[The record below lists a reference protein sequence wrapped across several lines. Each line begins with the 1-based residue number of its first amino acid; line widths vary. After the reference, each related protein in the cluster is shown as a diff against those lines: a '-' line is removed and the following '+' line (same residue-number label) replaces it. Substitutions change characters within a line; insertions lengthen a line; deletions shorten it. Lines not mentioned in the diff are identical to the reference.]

1 MDGLTRLKHNVCG
14 PGLCETRMHA
24 YGRSLRA
31 LTEREATTHDHEREP
46 VWSRWSLQPGRRDQ
60 PPRKRATL
68 LMLLHSRDL
77 PFTTTRGTVR
87 LASKLLLG
95 LLAWMVML
103 RLLPGKSTVPVP
115 VNNVP
120 GTRRQAACVSNAAF
134 TSGPRSHPRRRNTAP
149 ALSSNALVYY
159 LMSTPF
165 HCAGVR

>member
-46 VWSRWSLQPGRRDQ
+46 VPGAGGASSRDAGTSL
-60 PPRKRATL
+60 RATL

-87 LASKLLLG
+87 LSKQATSW
-95 LLAWMVML
+95 LACL
-103 RLLPGKSTVPVP
+103 DGYAKTAKSSKV
-115 VNNVP
+115 
-120 GTRRQAACVSNAAF
+120 
-134 TSGPRSHPRRRNTAP
+134 
-149 ALSSNALVYY
+149 LSRY
-159 LMSTPF
+159 
-165 HCAGVR
+165 R

>member
-77 PFTTTRGTVR
+77 PFTTTRGN
-87 LASKLLLG
+87 
-95 LLAWMVML
+95 
-103 RLLPGKSTVPVP
+103 VPVP

-120 GTRRQAACVSNAAF
+120 VPDGKL
-134 TSGPRSHPRRRNTAP
+134 PRVCPMPLSHQDLEAIQGDVIPHPLFRPMRLTI
-149 ALSSNALVYY
+149 
-159 LMSTPF
+159 T
-165 HCAGVR
+165 

>member
-60 PPRKRATL
+60 PPRNAAHASSQSRSSFHNNKRYCTVSKQAT
-68 LMLLHSRDL
+68 SW
-77 PFTTTRGTVR
+77 
-87 LASKLLLG
+87 LACLDGYAKT
-95 LLAWMVML
+95 A
-103 RLLPGKSTVPVP
+103 KSTVPVP

-120 GTRRQAACVSNAAF
+120 DGKLPVC
-134 TSGPRSHPRRRNTAP
+134 PMPLSHQDLEAIQGDVIPHPLFRPMRLTI
-149 ALSSNALVYY
+149 
-159 LMSTPF
+159 T
-165 HCAGVR
+165 

>member
-103 RLLPGKSTVPVP
+103 RLLKVLSRYTGKQR
-115 VNNVP
+115 
-120 GTRRQAACVSNAAF
+120 TRRQAALCVQC
-134 TSGPRSHPRRRNTAP
+134 R
-149 ALSSNALVYY
+149 
-159 LMSTPF
+159 F
-165 HCAGVR
+165 HIRT

>member
-46 VWSRWSLQPGRRDQ
+46 VPGAGGASSRDAGTSL
-60 PPRKRATL
+60 RATL

-87 LASKLLLG
+87 LSKQATSW
-95 LLAWMVML
+95 LACL
-103 RLLPGKSTVPVP
+103 DGYAKTAKSTCTVPVP

-120 GTRRQAACVSNAAF
+120 DGKLPVC
-134 TSGPRSHPRRRNTAP
+134 PMPLSHQDLEAIQGDVIPHPLFRPMRLTI
-149 ALSSNALVYY
+149 
-159 LMSTPF
+159 T
-165 HCAGVR
+165 

>member
-46 VWSRWSLQPGRRDQ
+46 VPGAGGASSREPERRDQ

-87 LASKLLLG
+87 LSKQALLG
-95 LLAWMVML
+95 LLACTVML
-103 RLLPGKSTVPVP
+103 
-115 VNNVP
+115 
-120 GTRRQAACVSNAAF
+120 
-134 TSGPRSHPRRRNTAP
+134 
-149 ALSSNALVYY
+149 
-159 LMSTPF
+159 
-165 HCAGVR
+165 

>member
-60 PPRKRATL
+60 PPRNAAHASSQSRSSFHNNKRYC
-68 LMLLHSRDL
+68 
-77 PFTTTRGTVR
+77 TV
-87 LASKLLLG
+87 LLLG
-95 LLAWMVML
+95 LLAWMVLL

-120 GTRRQAACVSNAAF
+120 DGKLPVC
-134 TSGPRSHPRRRNTAP
+134 PMPLSHQDLEAIQGDVIPHPLFRPMRLTI
-149 ALSSNALVYY
+149 
-159 LMSTPF
+159 T
-165 HCAGVR
+165 